1 MEVAKERIE
10 AILRRGAEL
19 ARVELYHWELVRAG
33 RELRL
38 VVYIDRESG
47 VSVEDC
53 ARVSQILSDL
63 LDEADP
69 IPSSY
74 VLEVSSP
81 GLDRRLWEPWHYAR
95 AVGKKV
101 HLKVQGLPRSA
112 YEGRLLRVEEGK
124 VVVEERGHPVEI
136 PLDRVRQAWV
146 VYEGE

>member
-1 MEVAKERIE
+1 MEVARERIE

-19 ARVELYHWELVRAG
+19 AQVELYHWELTRAG

-38 VVYIDRESG
+38 VVYIDRENG

-95 AVGKKV
+95 VVGKKV
-101 HLKVQGLPRSA
+101 HLRVQGLPRSA
-112 YEGRLLRVEEGK
+112 YEGRLLRVEGGK
-124 VVVEERGHPVEI
+124 VVVEDRGTPVEI
-136 PLDRVRQAWV
+136 PLDRVTQAWV

>member
-10 AILRRGAEL
+10 AILRRGTEL
-19 ARVELYHWELVRAG
+19 AQVELYHWELARAG

-38 VVYIDRESG
+38 VVYIDRENG

-95 AVGKKV
+95 VVGKKI
-101 HLKVQGLPRSA
+101 HLRVRGLPRNV

-124 VVVEERGHPVEI
+124 AVVEDHGVPVEI
-136 PLDRVRQAWV
+136 PLDQVTQAWV

>member
-1 MEVAKERIE
+1 MNVPRDVLE
-10 AILRRGAEL
+10 AILRRGAEQ
-19 ARVELYHWELVRAG
+19 ARVELYHWDLAHHG

-38 VVYIDRESG
+38 TVYIDRPGG

-53 ARVSQILSDL
+53 ARASEIISDL

-81 GLDRRLWEPWHYAR
+81 GLERRLWEPWHYER
-95 AVGKKV
+95 VLGKKI
-101 HLKVQGLPRSA
+101 HLRVRGMERTS
-112 YEGRLLRVEEGK
+112 YEGRLVKVGEGK
-124 VVVEERGHPVEI
+124 VVVEGPAGRAEI
-136 PLDRVRQAWV
+136 PLAQVTQAWV

>member
-1 MEVAKERIE
+1 MGLGKEQIE
-10 AILRRGAEL
+10 AILRRGTQL
-19 ARVELYHWELVRAG
+19 AQVELYHWELAGAG
-33 RELRL
+33 RGLRL

-47 VSVEDC
+47 ISVEDC

-81 GLDRRLWEPWHYAR
+81 GLDRRLWQPWHYAR
-95 AVGKKV
+95 VVGKKV
-101 HLKVQGLPRSA
+101 HLRVRGLPHTV

-124 VVVEERGHPVEI
+124 AVVEAQAGPVEI
-136 PLDRVRQAWV
+136 PLDQVTQAWV